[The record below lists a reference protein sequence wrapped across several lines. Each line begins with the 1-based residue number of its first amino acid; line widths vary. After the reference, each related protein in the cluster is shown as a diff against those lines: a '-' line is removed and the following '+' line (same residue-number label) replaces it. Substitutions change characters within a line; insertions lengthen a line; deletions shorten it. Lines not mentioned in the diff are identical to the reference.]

1 MRQQIGTVRVT
12 RTRIYQLDPQALE
25 RWNPATVIVE
35 PGEYPLYLDGFTRY
49 WRMTGVLNHRS
60 ARLGDGMFT
69 MNSADVPS
77 EDDVVFY
84 SRRYGPDEWAGLLAE
99 FAAETNPAL
108 VFTLLGAEAGAH
120 SRGSAK
126 KEKSI
131 FSKRGATG
139 HEHHR
144 RGRAPS

>member
-12 RTRIYQLDPQALE
+12 RQRIYQLDPQASGMGLA
-25 RWNPATVIVE
+25 ATVIVE

-60 ARLGDGMFT
+60 VRLGDGMFT

-84 SRRYGPDEWAGLLAE
+84 SRRYGPDEWADLLAE
-99 FAAETNPAL
+99 FTAAADPAL
-108 VFTLLGAEAGAH
+108 VFTLADAGADA
-120 SRGSAK
+120 R
-126 KEKSI
+126 
-131 FSKRGATG
+131 
-139 HEHHR
+139 
-144 RGRAPS
+144 